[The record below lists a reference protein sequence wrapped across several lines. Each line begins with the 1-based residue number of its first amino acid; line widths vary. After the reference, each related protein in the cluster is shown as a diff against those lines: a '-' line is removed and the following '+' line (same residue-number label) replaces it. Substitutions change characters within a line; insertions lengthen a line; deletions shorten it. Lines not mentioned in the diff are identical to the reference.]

1 MEHTRPERLTPRALA
16 AVARRLTRADSAHDD
31 DRWLLQAIADNTPA
45 AIFVRDLEQRFLFV
59 NRRYRDAFT
68 GGTDVVGRRIDEVFP
83 APQAADF
90 MQADLRAA
98 QSGGPVEHEID
109 ISQPDGSRRSYLAQ
123 RFPAAP
129 RRRRA
134 VRDRLRADRHQRA
147 QGP

>member
-1 MEHTRPERLTPRALA
+1 MSSNPLQAFARWMEHTRPERLTPRALA

-90 MQADLRAA
+90 MQADLRHYPPIQDAETGFLSLPRKAA
-98 QSGGPVEHEID
+98 
-109 ISQPDGSRRSYLAQ
+109 
-123 RFPAAP
+123 
-129 RRRRA
+129 
-134 VRDRLRADRHQRA
+134 
-147 QGP
+147 